1 MLFAITYHRRP
12 NITDEETRRL
22 LRIFMAWT
30 PPPGVELLAH
40 YHFARGGGGIVIL
53 QADAASALFEALTAF
68 DTIIEYETEP
78 VLKVIEAVAIKMDI
92 DEWVSS
98 LGAKARNNKV
108 SIKKA

>member
-1 MLFAITYHRRP
+1 MQFAITYRRRP

-53 QADAASALFEALTAF
+53 EAEAASALFEAMTAF
-68 DTIIEYETEP
+68 DTIIEYDAEP
-78 VLKVIEAVAIKMDI
+78 VLNVIDAVAIKMDI
-92 DEWVSS
+92 DAWVSS
-98 LGAKARNNKV
+98 LGTKSRNEER
-108 SIKKA
+108 IKKA